1 MLVNTTSKLILSLC
15 ASSLLLSGC
24 VGAAIGTGAA
34 VGVSAAKEGGLQ
46 SSIKDEAIRIKIS
59 DLWFKRSTNM
69 FGKLNLNVNQGRVL
83 VTGVVQNPEDRVEA
97 IRLAWQPKGVK
108 QVINEIRVGNS
119 SSFGSYAQDTWIAGQ
134 LRTRLTFEKYV
145 QSINYSIEVVQGTV
159 YLMGVAQDQQE
170 LDRTIGIARR
180 IKGVKE
186 VISYAKLAGQEAG
199 VGPSEALNASTGG
212 PVSVTT
218 STTTYSGAPV
228 SKVTSEPV
236 PLTGG
241 NTGSSDDMS
250 SVPPPSTVYTPSA
263 SSGSGSSSI
272 QSEQL
277 PP

>member
-1 MLVNTTSKLILSLC
+1 MLVNHKSKLLLSLC
-15 ASSLLLSGC
+15 ASSLLLTGC
-24 VGAAIGTGAA
+24 MGAA
-34 VGVSAAKEGGLQ
+34 VGAGAALGVSAAKEGGLQ
-46 SSIKDEAIRIKIS
+46 TSIKDEAIRIKIS
-59 DLWFKRSTNM
+59 DLWFKRSTDI
-69 FGKLNLNVNQGRVL
+69 FGKLNLTVNQGRVL

-108 QVINEIRVGNS
+108 QVINEIRIGNS

-186 VISYAKLAGQEAG
+186 VISYVKLAGYDAEI
-199 VGPSEALNASTGG
+199 GPTQ
-212 PVSVTT
+212 T
-218 STTTYSGAPV
+218 SGTNNKTSGSTYSGAPV
-228 SKVTSEPV
+228 GTVTSEPV
-236 PLTGG
+236 PLST
-241 NTGSSDDMS
+241 DDMTTQTYVPPASGHANPS
-250 SVPPPSTVYTPSA
+250 SV
-263 SSGSGSSSI
+263 
-272 QSEQL
+272 QSEVL